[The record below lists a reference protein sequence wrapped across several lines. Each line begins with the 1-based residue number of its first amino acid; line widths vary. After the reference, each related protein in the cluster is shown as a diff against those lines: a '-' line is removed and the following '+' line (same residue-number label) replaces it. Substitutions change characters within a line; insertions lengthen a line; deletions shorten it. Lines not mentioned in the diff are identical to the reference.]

1 MYIGFGKILFLAF
14 LVFYG
19 IFARMLERRL
29 QSEVV
34 GKLDQFPAVALLGP
48 RQVGKTTLAQ
58 IVAEDRPSLYLDLES
73 QADRQKLSDPLLYL
87 SAQEDKLVILDE
99 VQRMPGLFQDLRG
112 LIDQG
117 RRRGRRAGR
126 FLLLGSASIELLQQS
141 GETLSGR
148 IAYMEL
154 GPFDILETDPE
165 ANDTL
170 WLRGGFPD
178 SFLAR
183 DNSTSADW
191 RENFIRTYLERDIPQ
206 LGPRLPAETLRRFWT
221 MLAHN
226 QGGLLNAAQLGRG
239 LSVDGKT
246 IVRYLDLMVD
256 LLLVRR
262 LEPWL
267 LNIGKRLVK
276 SPKVYVR
283 DSGIVHTLLGL
294 DDLDTLLGHP
304 IVGNSWEGFVIDTL
318 LNLAPSRARSGFY
331 RTVAGAEMDMILE
344 MPGGELWTIEVKR
357 SLTPKP
363 GKGFHHANDD
373 LKPARSFVVYAGKER
388 YPLAEDIEAISLRE
402 LADLLSAMR

>member
-1 MYIGFGKILFLAF
+1 MLA
-14 LVFYG
+14 
-19 IFARMLERRL
+19 RRL
-29 QSEVV
+29 QSEVA

-58 IVAEDRPSLYLDLES
+58 IIAEDRPSLYLDLES
-73 QADRQKLSDPLLYL
+73 QADRQKLTDPLLYL
-87 SAQEDKLVILDE
+87 SAHEDKLVILDE

-117 RRRGRRAGR
+117 RRHGRKAGR
-126 FLLLGSASIELLQQS
+126 FLLLGSASIDLLQQS
-141 GETLSGR
+141 GETLAGR

-154 GPFDILETDPE
+154 GPLDILETDPK
-165 ANDTL
+165 ASDAL

-178 SFLAR
+178 SFLAE
-183 DNSTSADW
+183 DDSTSANW

-246 IVRYLDLMVD
+246 IARYLDLMVD

-283 DSGIVHTLLGL
+283 DSGILHTLLGL

-304 IVGNSWEGFVIDTL
+304 IVGSSWEGFVIETL
-318 LNLAPSRARSGFY
+318 LSMAPSRARSGFY
-331 RTVAGAEMDMILE
+331 RTAAGAEMDMVLE

-373 LKPARSFVVYAGKER
+373 LKPARSFIVYAGTER
-388 YPLAEDIEAISLRE
+388 YPLGEDIEAISLRE
-402 LADLLSAMR
+402 LAGLLSAMR